1 MIMERSTIAM
11 TISYLIS
18 CLATIGRMDL
28 FDTFVSLIMYN
39 IMWPI
44 PFYCNMRLFY
54 KDLPSPQNVFDDF
67 GLTFIYTF
75 AGFFGLV
82 YSIFLNR
89 RYDETKAN
97 TMPSKVSSILSIF
110 GTTIVF
116 CTIPSTVL
124 IQPVNT
130 ITTTTNTTPVL
141 QYFSARVLQNSS
153 TLVLQINR
161 FNVGVLN
168 VFFSEIAGIISC
180 ITFSLLFG
188 KTRKINISSI
198 IISVFCGPAI
208 VAQWA
213 TL

>member
-11 TISYLIS
+11 TISYLVS

-44 PFYCNMRLFY
+44 PFYCNMRLY
-54 KDLPSPQNVFDDF
+54 YRNLPSPQNVFDDF

-89 RYDETKAN
+89 KYDETKTN
-97 TMPSKVSSILSIF
+97 TMPSKVSSIMSIF

-124 IQPVNT
+124 IQPVNA
-130 ITTTTNTTPVL
+130 TTG
-141 QYFSARVLQNSS
+141 
-153 TLVLQINR
+153 INR

-168 VFFSEIAGIISC
+168 VFFS
-180 ITFSLLFG
+180 
-188 KTRKINISSI
+188 
-198 IISVFCGPAI
+198 
-208 VAQWA
+208 
-213 TL
+213 